1 MVKCAIAA
9 IPAFLIL
16 AILGGIV
23 SLIFAVAFGA
33 VYWRVSGFASVRGH
47 IWILGLM
54 GLPRLD
60 NTGRLEMLDA
70 STQSPGTWLGPALTS
85 LRGSGRMC
93 RTLPELRERPGK
105 ATV

>member
-1 MVKCAIAA
+1 MPTEAKC
-9 IPAFLIL
+9 PRQSQCL
-16 AILGGIV
+16 
-23 SLIFAVAFGA
+23 SPRKVAGFE
-33 VYWRVSGFASVRGH
+33 VTLSGRFWVTPRRGH